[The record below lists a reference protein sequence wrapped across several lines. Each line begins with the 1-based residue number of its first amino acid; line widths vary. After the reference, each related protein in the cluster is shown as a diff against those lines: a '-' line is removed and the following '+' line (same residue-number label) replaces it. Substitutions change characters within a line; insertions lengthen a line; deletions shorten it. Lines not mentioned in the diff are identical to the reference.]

1 MFFLRNLI
9 KLFMK
14 LDENSNKDK
23 KFCTIKSLYFDSLN
37 NDVFNEKV
45 DGIYVREKLVVLNIL

>member
-1 MFFLRNLI
+1 
-9 KLFMK
+9 MK